1 MTTLSGEPPKNDLGD
16 NKTDLYSLIVLLAF
30 IALMLIFGCSSRTIP
45 VRVVYNDL
53 EVDTLYLKK
62 GEYVMVKENGEFTL
76 IYKNKIE
83 ADGIIYFEQIR

>member
-1 MTTLSGEPPKNDLGD
+1 MTKRSGKQPTNDIGD
-16 NKTDLYSLIVLLAF
+16 NRFDLYRLIAFLAF
-30 IALMLIFGCSSRTIP
+30 LILLSIFGCSPRTVP
-45 VRVVYNDL
+45 VKVVYNDL